1 MGQTD
6 FLNNALEKMKPKHV
20 FISVIIVIVMV
31 SIPPIITVSRSSSE
45 EAALTKS
52 INNMT
57 EKQDEML
64 TSLKQTNWSIM
75 TILSGNSNN
84 LTLSSSKEI
93 IRAMLMSAKYRIILD
108 VEGVLER
115 NHISDVSRQPIIKG
129 ALEVRVNNYY
139 NSDYSSMA
147 RLYYNNVQLSTIWDG
162 IDKDELLAAI
172 YETIFSGSGDKKT
185 IHEDVVSVINNKFDG
200 YYEHANKKLNEM
212 TIQPK

>member
-52 INNMT
+52 INNMA
-57 EKQDEML
+57 ERQDEML

-93 IRAMLMSAKYRIILD
+93 IRAMLMSAKYRVIID
-108 VEGVLER
+108 VEGILER
-115 NHISDVSRQPIIKG
+115 NHIADESRQPIIKG

-162 IDKDELLAAI
+162 IDKDDLLNAI
-172 YETIFSGSGDKKT
+172 YETIFCGSGDKKT

-200 YYEHANKKLNEM
+200 YYEHANTELNKM
-212 TIQPK
+212 TIVPK

>member
-1 MGQTD
+1 
-6 FLNNALEKMKPKHV
+6 MKPKHV

-52 INNMT
+52 INNMA
-57 EKQDEML
+57 ERQDEML

-93 IRAMLMSAKYRIILD
+93 IRAMLMSAKYRVIID
-108 VEGVLER
+108 VEGILER
-115 NHISDVSRQPIIKG
+115 NHIADESRQPIIKG

-162 IDKDELLAAI
+162 IDKDDLLNAI
-172 YETIFSGSGDKKT
+172 YETIFCGSGDKKT

-200 YYEHANKKLNEM
+200 YYEHANTELNKM
-212 TIQPK
+212 TIVPK

>member
-31 SIPPIITVSRSSSE
+31 SIPPIITVSMSFSE
-45 EAALTKS
+45 EKAMNESLS
-52 INNMT
+52 IIS
-57 EKQDEML
+57 EKQDAML
-64 TSLKQTNWSIM
+64 MSIKQTNWGIM
-75 TILSGNSNN
+75 AMLSGNSNN

-93 IRAMLMSAKYRIILD
+93 IKAMLMSAKYRIVLD

-147 RLYYNNVQLSTIWDG
+147 RLYYNNTQLSTIWDG
-162 IDKDELLAAI
+162 IDKDELLGAI

-185 IHEDVVSVINNKFDG
+185 IHEDVVNVINNKFDG
-200 YYEHANKKLNEM
+200 YYEHANTELNKM

>member
-20 FISVIIVIVMV
+20 FISVIIVIIMV
-31 SIPPIITVSRSSSE
+31 SIPPIITVSMGSSE
-45 EAALTKS
+45 EKALNES
-52 INNMT
+52 ISNIS
-57 EKQDEML
+57 EKQDAML
-64 TSLKQTNWSIM
+64 MSLKQTNWSIM
-75 TILSGNSNN
+75 AMLSGNSNN

-129 ALEVRVNNYY
+129 ALEVRVDNYY

-147 RLYYNNVQLSTIWDG
+147 RLYYNNTQLSTIWDG
-162 IDKDELLAAI
+162 IDKDELLDAI
-172 YETIFSGSGDKKT
+172 YKTIFCEGGNKETIHD
-185 IHEDVVSVINNKFDG
+185 DVVNVINNKFDG
-200 YYEHANKKLNEM
+200 YYEHANTELNKM
-212 TIQPK
+212 TSQPK

>member
-31 SIPPIITVSRSSSE
+31 SIPPIITVSMSSSE
-45 EAALTKS
+45 EKALNES
-52 INNMT
+52 ISIIS
-57 EKQDEML
+57 EKQDAML
-64 TSLKQTNWSIM
+64 MSIKQTNWSIM
-75 TILSGNSNN
+75 AMLSGNSNN

-162 IDKDELLAAI
+162 IDKDELLDAI
-172 YETIFSGSGDKKT
+172 YETIFCGSGDKKT
-185 IHEDVVSVINNKFDG
+185 IHEDVVNVINNKFDG
-200 YYEHANKKLNEM
+200 YYEHANTELNKM

>member
-31 SIPPIITVSRSSSE
+31 SIPPIITVSMSSSE
-45 EAALTKS
+45 EKALNES
-52 INNMT
+52 ISIIS
-57 EKQDEML
+57 EKQDAML
-64 TSLKQTNWSIM
+64 MSIKQTNWSIM
-75 TILSGNSNN
+75 AMLSGNSNN

-162 IDKDELLAAI
+162 IDKDELLDAI

-185 IHEDVVSVINNKFDG
+185 IHEDVVNVINNKFDG
-200 YYEHANKKLNEM
+200 YYEHANTELNKM